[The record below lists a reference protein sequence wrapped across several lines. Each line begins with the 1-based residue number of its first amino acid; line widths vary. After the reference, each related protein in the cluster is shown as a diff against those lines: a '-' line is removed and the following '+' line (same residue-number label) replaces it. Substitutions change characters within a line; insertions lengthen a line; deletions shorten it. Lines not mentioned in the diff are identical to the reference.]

1 MNKREKYLHRMESI
15 KAFIRSYWTEHHFSP
30 DTQEIRAALGNLS
43 TSMVSFYRDRLEQEG
58 WLEKSPRPRLPRS
71 FVPTEIFAN
80 RPVFPGA
87 NSQATQMLLSQ
98 LADAQRKL
106 DNERV
111 FDGKIQAGSEMI
123 PAQINDGLDDRH
135 APMIHYEKE

>member
-80 RPVFPGA
+80 RPVFPVSSHA
-87 NSQATQMLLSQ
+87 PQFSWLYPE
-98 LADAQRKL
+98 L
-106 DNERV
+106 DRV
-111 FDGKIQAGSEMI
+111 IDGKVQVGSEMI